1 MNRFL
6 GLDLSVRG
14 KKEGVDTF
22 GQKTGGLRSEGKKI
36 RLGNPKE
43 NIRS

>member
-22 GQKTGGLRSEGKKI
+22 GQKTGAAFGRQKNPIGK
-36 RLGNPKE
+36 P
-43 NIRS
+43 